1 MEGGAANAAP
11 LFCTKKCK
19 LSLDLW
25 STIIYNEITVKK
37 DLTSKAGKSQ
47 KGEKMDEEMTSKEL
61 EIVLKMIIQ
70 IIKDSKDKDEA
81 IKKIEALLK

>member
-1 MEGGAANAAP
+1 
-11 LFCTKKCK
+11 
-19 LSLDLW
+19 
-25 STIIYNEITVKK
+25 
-37 DLTSKAGKSQ
+37 
-47 KGEKMDEEMTSKEL
+47 MDEEMTSKEL